1 MDHVCRPAVHPNLV
15 LSNDCRK
22 CGMPVYVSLDVPKF
36 HCVEG
41 FVRVA
46 AAVDEPGV
54 MHVEVFGS
62 EGCIH
67 AIHLVLLQGP
77 IDAELDGRPIRM
89 VHFVVLNH
97 GDRRRI
103 AMTVRF
109 QEPPPHR

>member
-1 MDHVCRPAVHPNLV
+1 MTAGR
-15 LSNDCRK
+15 
-22 CGMPVYVSLDVPKF
+22 CGVPVYVSLDVPMF

-62 EGCIH
+62 EACIH
-67 AIHLVLLQGP
+67 AIHLVLLEGP
-77 IDAELDGRPIRM
+77 IDAELDGRTIRM
-89 VHFVVLNH
+89 VHFAVRN
-97 GDRRRI
+97 DADKRRI

-109 QEPPPHR
+109 QESPRHR

>member
-1 MDHVCRPAVHPNLV
+1 M
-15 LSNDCRK
+15 
-22 CGMPVYVSLDVPKF
+22 PKF

-77 IDAELDGRPIRM
+77 IDAELDGRTIRM
-89 VHFVVLNH
+89 VHFAVRNH
-97 GDRRRI
+97 PDKRRI

-109 QEPPPHR
+109 QESPWHR